1 MPRKMARLANRMSF
15 RTTGTPG
22 ALRSPPVAS
31 EARGRMLS
39 STPFQSSSGE
49 YRLRKPSVSGRR
61 IWRRQRTTIAAAPHI
76 PRAGFR
82 IGPIFR

>member
-39 STPFQSSSGE
+39 STHS
-49 YRLRKPSVSGRR
+49 RVHLVN
-61 IWRRQRTTIAAAPHI
+61 
-76 PRAGFR
+76 
-82 IGPIFR
+82 IG